1 MSVRRWL
8 AVGLLWVIS
17 LFAVGSIV
25 TAQIPAVKP
34 VTPKVL
40 AGADVGFRVEATE
53 GDRVVGQIVVKV
65 NDRWVEATLGTPHP
79 SAIKPLK

>member
-8 AVGLLWVIS
+8 VVGVLWVVS

-25 TAQIPAVKP
+25 AAQIPNMKE

-40 AGADVGFRVEATE
+40 AGPDVGFRVEATQ

-65 NDRWVEATLGTPHP
+65 NGNWVEATLG
-79 SAIKPLK
+79 SSRRVSPLK

>member
-1 MSVRRWL
+1 MSVRTWL
-8 AVGLLWVIS
+8 GVGLLWVIS
-17 LFAVGSIV
+17 LFAIGSIV
-25 TAQIPAVKP
+25 TAQIPGVKP

-40 AGADVGFRVEATE
+40 AGPDVGFRVEATE